1 MLIRL
6 MLYLC
11 NTHECYFLMS
21 PVRERKLKAPGFGH
35 RKGLMQEGILLGCP
49 IMMKGTFGKADIRE
63 WD

>member
-1 MLIRL
+1 
-6 MLYLC
+6 
-11 NTHECYFLMS
+11 MS

-35 RKGLMQEGILLGCP
+35 RKGLMQEGILLGSP